1 MIEAMRAYYPINVL
15 KPAATNVWIV
25 DGPIIRVPLCGFG
38 MPFPTRMTIVRLAD
52 GDLFVHSPTVL
63 TAELKAAIKALG
75 TPRFLIAPSWL
86 HYWWLPDWKRAF
98 PKARV
103 FVAGGVRK
111 RARKH
116 INFDTESLEAD
127 QGYPWDDGIYTL
139 PASGRFRT
147 EVIFFHSESRT
158 LILTDFIENFEPRM
172 IDSLFVRLLVRLG
185 GVQHPHAGMPRDMR
199 LTYSR
204 KKLRSIVATMLSWN
218 PERIIIA
225 HGRWY
230 DKDGAGELRRAF
242 RGLIRRKWRG

>member
-1 MIEAMRAYYPINVL
+1 MIEAMRTYYPINIL
-15 KPAATNVWIV
+15 KAVASNVWIV
-25 DGPIIRVPLCGFG
+25 DGPIIRVALCGFG

-52 GDLFVHSPTVL
+52 RDLFVHSPTVL
-63 TAELKAAIKALG
+63 TAELKAEIKALG

-86 HYWWLPDWKRAF
+86 HYWWIPDWKRAF
-98 PKARV
+98 PHARV

-116 INFDTESLEAD
+116 ISFDTESLEAD

-139 PASGRFRT
+139 PARGRFRS
-147 EVIFFHSESRT
+147 EVIFFHRESRT

-172 IDSLFVRLLVRLG
+172 IDSLLVRLLIRLG
-185 GVQHPHAGMPRDMR
+185 GVQDPHGGMPRDMR

-204 KKLRSIVATMLSWN
+204 KKLRRIVETMLSWN
-218 PERIIIA
+218 PERIVIA

-230 DKDGAGELRRAF
+230 DKGGAGELRRAF
-242 RGLIRRKWRG
+242 RGVVKRK